1 MYKLYLIGDEKYSFE
16 KTRTILEIGR
26 IDYFQLRLK
35 GVSNQKFLDEAYRYK
50 EICDKNNIK
59 FIINDNLEVALKVRS
74 DGIHIGQDDIPFKEV
89 KRVFDGVVGIST
101 HNISQAN
108 EAKELGAD
116 YIGFGSIYPTKTKKD
131 ANVVGVEAL
140 CEVCKINDLNVC
152 AIGGIDEKN
161 FKEVLS
167 CKPKFIAIS
176 SAILSSNDPKMA
188 IKKLRSC

>member
-35 GVSNQKFLDEAYRYK
+35 GVSNQKFFDEAYRYK

-101 HNISQAN
+101 HNISQAK

>member
-1 MYKLYLIGDEKYSFE
+1 MYKLYLIGDKKYSFE

-89 KRVFDGVVGIST
+89 KRVFDGIVGIST
-101 HNISQAN
+101 HNISQAK

-140 CEVCKINDLNVC
+140 CEVCKIDDLNVC

-176 SAILSSNDPKMA
+176 SAILSSSDPKMA

>member
-1 MYKLYLIGDEKYSFE
+1 MYKLYLIGDKRYSFE
-16 KTRTILEIGR
+16 KISSILEIGG

-35 GVSNQKFLDEAYRYK
+35 SISTKEFLKEALRYK
-50 EICDKNNIK
+50 EVCQKEGIK
-59 FIINDNLEVALKVRS
+59 FIINDNLDVAIEVGS

-89 KRVFDGVVGIST
+89 KRVFDGIVGIST
-101 HNISQAN
+101 HNISQAK

-140 CEVCKINDLNVC
+140 CEVCKIDDLNVC

-176 SAILSSNDPKMA
+176 SAILSSSDPKMA

>member
-1 MYKLYLIGDEKYSFE
+1 MYKLYLIGDKKYSFE

-89 KRVFDGVVGIST
+89 KRVFDGIVGIST
-101 HNISQAN
+101 HNINEAK

-116 YIGFGSIYPTKTKKD
+116 YIGFGSIYPTNTKKD
-131 ANVVGVEAL
+131 ANVVGVAAL
-140 CEVCKINDLNVC
+140 CEVCKIEDLNVC

-161 FKEVLS
+161 FKELIS

-176 SAILSSNDPKMA
+176 SAILGSSDPKTV
-188 IKKLRSC
+188 IKKLRSF